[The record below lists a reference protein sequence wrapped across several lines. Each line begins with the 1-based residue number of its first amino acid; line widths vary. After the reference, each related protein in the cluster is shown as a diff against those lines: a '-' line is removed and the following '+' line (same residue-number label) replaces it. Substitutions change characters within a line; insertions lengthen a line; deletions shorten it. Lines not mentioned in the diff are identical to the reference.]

1 MNKQK
6 LPNYTHQLV
15 DIVENESTSSPPST
29 YVYNIYKNDAKIP
42 GLYAKYNLE
51 SLSDKLLNNSRYITI
66 REFVLETHT
75 KEYIDKFKNEYD
87 CIVKPNFYNDY
98 VVIFDK
104 KQGVIRYKIE
114 NDYYNRNII
123 INNNIFYDNR
133 GQVFLLDD
141 ESGYELIFNT
151 NSASIIQ
158 TATHLIIP
166 MNQYSKVEDRYIV
179 MIDTITGKIEEIH

>member
-1 MNKQK
+1 MNKQT
-6 LPNYTHQLV
+6 LQNYTNQLV
-15 DIVENESTSSPPST
+15 DVVENESTSRPSA
-29 YVYNIYKNDAKIP
+29 YVYNIYKDNVKIP
-42 GLYAKYNLE
+42 GLYAKYDLE
-51 SLSDKLLNNSRYITI
+51 SLSDKLLNNSRYIAI

-98 VVIFDK
+98 AVIFDK
-104 KQGVIRYKIE
+104 KQGVVRYKIE
-114 NDYYNRNII
+114 NDYYNRSII
-123 INNNIFYDNR
+123 VNNNIFYDNR

-141 ESGYELIFNT
+141 ESGYELIFNA
-151 NSASIIQ
+151 NSVRIIQ

-166 MNQYSKVEDRYIV
+166 MNQHSKIEDRYIV

>member
-1 MNKQK
+1 MNKQT

-15 DIVENESTSSPPST
+15 DIVENDSTSRPSA
-29 YVYNIYKNDAKIP
+29 YVYNIYKDNVKIP
-42 GLYAKYNLE
+42 GLYAKYDLE
-51 SLSDKLLNNSRYITI
+51 SLSDKLLNKSRYITI
-66 REFVLETHT
+66 RELVLETHT
-75 KEYIDKFKNEYD
+75 QEYIDKFKNEYD

-114 NDYYNRNII
+114 NDYYNRNIT
-123 INNNIFYDNR
+123 INNNIFYDNK

-141 ESGYELIFNT
+141 ESGYELIFKE
-151 NSASIIQ
+151 NSGNVIQ

-166 MNQYSKVEDRYIV
+166 MNQYSKIEDRYIV